1 MNYLDLKNMNM
12 IFQVITD
19 SRPKRPRLD
28 DPTTVPPMTIDP
40 VPQEMTSAL
49 PIKPSDEDMEIEI
62 TTIYSEPERIGEE
75 TTISSMSR
83 FGGNEI

>member
-1 MNYLDLKNMNM
+1 M
-12 IFQVITD
+12 IFQVVTD

-28 DPTTVPPMTIDP
+28 DTTVPPMTIDP
-40 VPQEMTSAL
+40 VPQEMTSEL

-62 TTIYSEPERIGEE
+62 TTIYSEPARMGEE